1 MITDLPNSEDYK
13 SQGREWLL
21 QSFDIVYDYS
31 EELEYLE
38 DWKESDWHF
47 HKGKLSTVLVLIHQ
61 ALESVLK
68 SEIIKTS
75 PYLLIDLASS
85 NWPTLPESATKS
97 FNELYTINSE
107 ALLRVYCATSNP
119 GKNKEGLVKI
129 FQEVRIKRNQ
139 IVHGIHKEILKPE
152 YLINLQFA
160 ASKEFFED
168 TFWNLMKKEEKSH
181 PLYNELE
188 DEDLITELY
197 ARLKLIEKHLSKKK
211 FQEFLNIEGRGYLC
225 PTCTRDSQGWDLKTV
240 FLEPNEPTSKKA
252 VCIIC
257 DEAYGLI
264 REDCW
269 NKECKGNVIH
279 LDIEEDWKTCLTCL
293 EEIENE

>member
-38 DWKESDWHF
+38 DWKDSDWHF

-61 ALESVLK
+61 AIESVLK
-68 SEIIKTS
+68 SEIIQTS

-85 NWPTLPESATKS
+85 SWPTLPKSTDKS

-107 ALLRVYCATSNP
+107 ALLRVFCATSRLD
-119 GKNKEGLVKI
+119 KNKKELVKI
-129 FQEVRIKRNQ
+129 FEEIRIKRNQ

-152 YLINLQFA
+152 YLINLQFKV
-160 ASKEFFED
+160 SREFFEAN
-168 TFWNLMKKEEKSH
+168 FWNLMKEEEKNH

-188 DEDLITELY
+188 EEDLITELY
-197 ARLKLIEKHLSKKK
+197 ARLKLIEKHLSKRK
-211 FQEFLNIEGRGYLC
+211 FQNLMNIEGRGYLC
-225 PTCTRDSQGWDLKTV
+225 LSCTQHSQDWDLKTV
-240 FLEPNEPTSKKA
+240 FLQPNGPNSKKA
-252 VCIIC
+252 TCIIC
-257 DEAYGLI
+257 DETYRLI
-264 REDCW
+264 RENCW
-269 NKECKGNVIH
+269 NKDCKGNVIH
-279 LDIEEDWKTCLTCL
+279 LDTETDWKTCLTCL
-293 EEIENE
+293 EASKNE